1 MIKLTQ
7 WYLTEHLL
15 KDTKEKCYVAHGVV
29 SGHPKL
35 ADGDFINTS
44 IIEEIR
50 LDSSNNC
57 LIMLT
62 HSKNE
67 YMLLLADIDFDGFEK
82 TRDYLEEFNVPTL
95 SLRKCLKLHHE
106 AEEDILSKVEN
117 VLQNN
122 ELYLQFYGVFAQ
134 KAFFKNDAGEIRE
147 IRVTPHIGMF
157 QDSYLITDFERG
169 EVDFRYFDSLNG
181 IEPYH
186 WSDGLK
192 ALRIDNAGQE
202 NITFLSGDNLVC
214 KSGEI
219 TLIESSQFGGE
230 GLFSPDV
237 VNGKSLFFSKEGFN
251 DEDCDN

>member
-192 ALRIDNAGQE
+192 AVKIKNEGASDILFLADTSIACLRNK
-202 NITFLSGDNLVC
+202 IT
-214 KSGEI
+214 
-219 TLIESSQFGGE
+219 TIESTSYTGE

-237 VNGKSLFFSKEGFN
+237 VNGKSLLIKM
-251 DEDCDN
+251 EDIDVSEFY